1 MTMNHYELLKK
12 INPVYISAKGCL
24 FLLAETGEP
33 DIMRFYHAI
42 DKEQLTVSGTAIDP
56 QITLSRVISLEARF
70 HMWNV
75 IAKETD
81 CKTIVDLPCGY
92 LPHCLEVARLKKKYY
107 GLDLPIVTNEVSS
120 VAFKH
125 IAKSERHLVQ
135 YHGVDATNYASMRT
149 ALKDVQGKI
158 CIITD
163 GFLGYFNY
171 YDLKAVCKNIHR
183 LLQEFGGCWYTSDS
197 QFTDLMAITYAVL
210 TGGNK
215 NDILEANN
223 AGVNRLSNVD
233 NSDHVFIAGTL
244 EERRHFLEECGFF
257 VKSFHYPDK
266 LKKIPSLQD
275 NPALMERVI
284 SAYQEI
290 EEWILTAEGT
300 NSVEKQEF
308 ELHFSQDLFL
318 KDNVLSIR
326 ICGRLDTITAPELL
340 QKYEEQ
346 RAKDAFIEIE
356 IDATEL
362 SYVSY
367 AGLRVFRIMCESLE
381 DSSRFKIRN
390 VNDELKKILMIDF
403 PNTR

>member
-1 MTMNHYELLKK
+1 M
-12 INPVYISAKGCL
+12 
-24 FLLAETGEP
+24 
-33 DIMRFYHAI
+33 
-42 DKEQLTVSGTAIDP
+42 
-56 QITLSRVISLEARF
+56 
-70 HMWNV
+70 
-75 IAKETD
+75 
-81 CKTIVDLPCGY
+81 
-92 LPHCLEVARLKKKYY
+92 
-107 GLDLPIVTNEVSS
+107 
-120 VAFKH
+120 
-125 IAKSERHLVQ
+125 
-135 YHGVDATNYASMRT
+135 
-149 ALKDVQGKI
+149 
-158 CIITD
+158 
-163 GFLGYFNY
+163 
-171 YDLKAVCKNIHR
+171 
-183 LLQEFGGCWYTSDS
+183 QEFGGCWYTSDS

-244 EERRHFLEECGFF
+244 EERRHFLEECGFS

-346 RAKDAFIEIE
+346 RVKDAFIEIE

>member
-1 MTMNHYELLKK
+1 MTMNHDELLKK

-24 FLLAETGEP
+24 CLLAETGEP

-42 DKEQLTVSGTAIDP
+42 DKEQLAVPDTGTDI
-56 QITLSRVISLEARF
+56 QITRSRVISLEARH

-81 CKTIVDLPCGY
+81 CKIIVDLPCGY
-92 LPHCLEVARLKKKYY
+92 LPHCLETARLKKKYY
-107 GLDLPIVTNEVSS
+107 GLDLPIVTDEISS

-125 IAKSERHLVQ
+125 LDKIEKHLVQ
-135 YHGVDATNYASMRT
+135 YHGVDATNYYSMRT

-163 GFLGYFNY
+163 GLLGYFNS
-171 YDLKAVCKNIHR
+171 YDLKAVCENIHH
-183 LLQEFGGCWYTSDS
+183 LLREFGGCWYTSDS
-197 QFTDLMAITYAVL
+197 QFTELMAITYAVL

-223 AGVNRLSNVD
+223 SGVNRLAHSD
-233 NSDHVFIAGTL
+233 NSDHLFIAGTL
-244 EERRHFLEECGFF
+244 EERRHFLEECGFS
-257 VKSFHYPDK
+257 VKSFRYPDK
-266 LKKIPSLQD
+266 LNMIPSLRD
-275 NPALMERVI
+275 NPALMKRII
-284 SAYQEI
+284 SAYQEM
-290 EEWILTAEGT
+290 EEWILTAEET
-300 NSVEKQEF
+300 KSAEKQELEF
-308 ELHFSQDLFL
+308 PFSQDLSL

-340 QKYEEQ
+340 QKYEKQ
-346 RAKDAFIEIE
+346 QAKYTFTEIE

-367 AGLRVFRIMCESLE
+367 AGLRVLRIMCESLK
-381 DSSRFKIRN
+381 DSSRFKISN
-390 VNDELKKILMIDF
+390 VNDEVKKILTTEF
-403 PNTR
+403 PNTK